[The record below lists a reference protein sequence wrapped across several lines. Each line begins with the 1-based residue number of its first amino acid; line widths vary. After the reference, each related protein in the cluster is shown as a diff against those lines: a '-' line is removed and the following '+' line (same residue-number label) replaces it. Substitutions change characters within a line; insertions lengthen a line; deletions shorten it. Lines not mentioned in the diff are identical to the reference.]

1 MASAETRT
9 RLLEAAHTLF
19 AEQGYAATSLR
30 EITSAAEANL
40 AAVNYH
46 FGSKEGLLLAVL
58 HGAIDPINEERLRG
72 IDEAEA
78 RHGDRPVPLEEV
90 LRIFLGPVVRQFQT
104 DCEAGRAC
112 LISRLHHEPQGTV
125 ASTVSEVIQ
134 PVVARFVGA
143 IQRNLPHLDAQ
154 EVMMRGTF
162 VFGAMIYTLGGGSD
176 KIMQI
181 LGEDYV
187 APSAEELLESLVLF
201 ATAGM
206 SHDA

>member
-9 RLLEAAHTLF
+9 RLLESAHALF

-30 EITSAAEANL
+30 EITAVAEANL

-58 HGAIDPINEERLRG
+58 HRTIDPINEERLRG
-72 IDEAEA
+72 IEEAEA
-78 RHGDRPVPLEEV
+78 RHGDRPVPLDEV

-112 LISRLHHEPQGTV
+112 LISRLHHEPEGMV
-125 ASTVSEVIQ
+125 ATTVSEVIR

-143 IQRNLPHLDAQ
+143 IQRSLPHLSAQ

-162 VFGAMIYTLGGGSD
+162 MFGAMIYTLGGGAD
-176 KIMQI
+176 KVMQMA
-181 LGEDYV
+181 GDGWV
-187 APSAEELLESLVLF
+187 RPTAEELLDSLVRF
-201 ATAGM
+201 GAAGM